1 MSEEK
6 KLFKSLGLNVDFKDL
21 GNGIYKGSIEFKTF
35 ELKDVLKEKGYT
47 FESKRTS
54 EVRNNQPVTVF
65 TQKKEI
71 HVVNDLDGLKKQILG
86 EIAEVLQ
93 LFAKTVAI
101 ASAIP
106 ENVRT
111 TKQTTT

>member
-21 GNGIYKGSIEFKTF
+21 GNGIFKSSIEFKTF
-35 ELKDVLKEKGYT
+35 ELKDILKEKGYT

-71 HVVNDLDGLKKQILG
+71 HIVNDLDGLKKQTFQ
-86 EIAEVLQ
+86 EIAEILQ
-93 LFAKTVAI
+93 LFGKTIAI
-101 ASAIP
+101 ASANA

-111 TKQTTT
+111 TKPTT